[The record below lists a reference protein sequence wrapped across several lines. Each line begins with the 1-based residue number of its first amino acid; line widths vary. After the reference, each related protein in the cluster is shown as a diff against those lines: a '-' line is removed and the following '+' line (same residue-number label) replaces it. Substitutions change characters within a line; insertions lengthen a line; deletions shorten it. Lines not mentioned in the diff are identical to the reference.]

1 MDVPDPG
8 IEPESPALQADSL
21 PREKN
26 QGSHASA
33 GKHGSQ
39 KLKGQLLFMFQDL
52 VQEPGTLPN
61 SETLDEGPLPTFAR
75 PK

>member
-26 QGSHASA
+26 QGSHGSA
-33 GKHGSQ
+33 RKHGSQ
-39 KLKGQLLFMFQDL
+39 KLKGQLLFMFL

-61 SETLDEGPLPTFAR
+61 SETLDEGRIPTFAR